1 MRELVIYECGEMSNC
16 KSFEEMNTWRV
27 CLKTAIKQ
35 IAENVGINVRVTNPV
50 DYYNFREQRHQT
62 ELEPMKFDLAKVNE
76 SDLVVV
82 NLDGLKTSI
91 DSIIECYEAWKSNIP
106 VLAFGNKEDYENL
119 HPWVQCCIT
128 RRDKNYRECINYIS
142 DFYMT

>member
-1 MRELVIYECGEMSNC
+1 MRELVIYECGAMSNC

-35 IAENVGINVRVTNPV
+35 IAENVGANVRVINPC
-50 DYYNFREQRHQT
+50 DYYRLDIIKHQS
-62 ELEPMKFDLAKVNE
+62 EMEVFNYDLSRVKE
-76 SDLVVV
+76 SNLVIV
-82 NLDGLKTSI
+82 NLEGLNTSI
-91 DSIIECYEAWKSNIP
+91 GSIIECYEAWKNNIP
-106 VLAFGNKEDYENL
+106 VLAFGSKQDYENL

>member
-1 MRELVIYECGEMSNC
+1 MRELVIYECGRMSGL
-16 KSFEEMNTWRV
+16 SFEEMNNWRV
-27 CLKTAIKQ
+27 FLKTAITQ
-35 IAENVGINVRVTNPV
+35 VAENIGINVMVINPV
-50 DYYNFREQRHQT
+50 DYYNFREPKHQS
-62 ELEPMKFDLAKVNE
+62 ELEPMNFDLARVKE

-91 DSIIECYEAWKSNIP
+91 GSIIECYEAWKNNIP
-106 VLAFGNKEDYENL
+106 VLAFGSKQDYENL

>member
-1 MRELVIYECGEMSNC
+1 MRELVIYECGRMSGL
-16 KSFEEMNTWRV
+16 SFEEMNTWRV
-27 CLKTAIKQ
+27 CLKTDIKQ

>member
-1 MRELVIYECGEMSNC
+1 MRELVIYECGRMSGL
-16 KSFEEMNTWRV
+16 SFEEMNNWRV
-27 CLKTAIKQ
+27 FLKTAITQ
-35 IAENVGINVRVTNPV
+35 VAENIGINVRVINPV
-50 DYYNFREQRHQT
+50 DYYNFREPKHQS
-62 ELEPMKFDLAKVNE
+62 ELEPMKFDLARVKE

-91 DSIIECYEAWKSNIP
+91 GSIIECYEAWKNNIP
-106 VLAFGNKEDYENL
+106 VLAFGSKQDYENL

-142 DFYMT
+142 DFYLT

>member
-1 MRELVIYECGEMSNC
+1 MRELVIYECGAMSGL
-16 KSFEEMNTWRV
+16 SFEEMNNWRV
-27 CLKTAIKQ
+27 FLKTAITQ
-35 IAENVGINVRVTNPV
+35 VAENIGISVRVINPV
-50 DYYNFREQRHQT
+50 DYYNFREPKHQS
-62 ELEPMKFDLAKVNE
+62 ELEPMRFDLARVKE

-91 DSIIECYEAWKSNIP
+91 GSIIECYEAWKNNIP
-106 VLAFGNKEDYENL
+106 VLAFGSKQDYENL